1 MSETTRQRLL
11 QRAAELL
18 GEHQLALRLGVTP
31 QTLDVWLRG
40 LASMPDRK
48 LLELAAILDE
58 LSDDTR

>member
-1 MSETTRQRLL
+1 MPETTRQRLL
-11 QRAAELL
+11 QRAAQAL
-18 GEHQLALRLGVTP
+18 GHRQLAERLNVTA

-58 LSDDTR
+58 LSDK